1 MERPDQYTK
10 ERGIPLGM
18 LCAEAGVGCP
28 PSAAHIPVWGI
39 SADSRRIQ
47 KGYLFNN
54 AYIYASKRERETMN
68 KAPHYK
74 QSGVVFTLAG
84 GIFTVNAIDCI
95 AQTDWL
101 FLVSIALVIVA
112 LTYAVLSSI
121 IIEKRKK

>member
-1 MERPDQYTK
+1 MRVIGACIC
-10 ERGIPLGM
+10 GIIAV
-18 LCAEAGVGCP
+18 LCFMFSGLQFL
-28 PSAAHIPVWGI
+28 
-39 SADSRRIQ
+39 Q

-54 AYIYASKRERETMN
+54 AYIYASQQERETMD
-68 KAPHYK
+68 KTPHYR
-74 QSGVVFTLAG
+74 QSGVVFALAG

-112 LTYAVLSSI
+112 LTYAVASSV